1 MKQEEKGIQ
10 NNSKKNSFEW
20 TILGI
25 LLVILPGYIQKW
37 DMPSILRTISIIN
50 KKTTAPGIFSTG
62 LEIPSEEQRGKKKKK
77 ALAAT
82 LTSSSQICL
91 LIQPH

>member
-1 MKQEEKGIQ
+1 MA
-10 NNSKKNSFEW
+10 KNSFEW

-25 LLVILPGYIQKW
+25 LLVILPGDIQKW
-37 DMPSILRTISIIN
+37 DTPSILRTISIIN

-62 LEIPSEEQRGKKKKK
+62 LEISSEEERKKKKK

>member
-1 MKQEEKGIQ
+1 MA
-10 NNSKKNSFEW
+10 KNSFEW

-25 LLVILPGYIQKW
+25 LLVILPGDIQKW
-37 DMPSILRTISIIN
+37 DTPSILRTISIIN

-62 LEIPSEEQRGKKKKK
+62 LEISSEEERKNKKKK

-82 LTSSSQICL
+82 LTSPSQICL

>member
-1 MKQEEKGIQ
+1 MA
-10 NNSKKNSFEW
+10 KNSFEW

-25 LLVILPGYIQKW
+25 LLVILPGDIQKW
-37 DMPSILRTISIIN
+37 DTPSILRTISIIN

-62 LEIPSEEQRGKKKKK
+62 LEISSEEERKNKKK

>member
-1 MKQEEKGIQ
+1 MKQGEKGIQ

-62 LEIPSEEQRGKKKKK
+62 LEIPSEEQREKKKK

>member
-1 MKQEEKGIQ
+1 MA
-10 NNSKKNSFEW
+10 KNSFEW

-25 LLVILPGYIQKW
+25 LLVILPGDIQKW
-37 DMPSILRTISIIN
+37 DTPSKLRTISIIN

-62 LEIPSEEQRGKKKKK
+62 LEISSEEERKKKKPWQ
-77 ALAAT
+77 LHW
-82 LTSSSQICL
+82 SSSQICL

>member
-1 MKQEEKGIQ
+1 MA
-10 NNSKKNSFEW
+10 KNSFEW

-25 LLVILPGYIQKW
+25 LLVILPGDIQKW
-37 DMPSILRTISIIN
+37 DTPSILRTISIIN

-62 LEIPSEEQRGKKKKK
+62 LEISSEEERKNKKKKK

-82 LTSSSQICL
+82 LTSPSQICL